1 MEKLS
6 SFFKLSQMKWSE
18 GGPLPLQRCG
28 CASGSVQLKSPGC
41 ADFLLWRC
49 CFLPGSTLAA
59 HSGETGFLSCRSVW
73 TDRDQFLH
81 SKTPEILIMTRSL
94 SLLHQHSSS
103 SDEFT
108 VDLHSLN
115 KSFFVVVVF
124 CTFLTLCLLEF
135 LTKKTMS
142 LFYGVIQAGETLKK

>member
-1 MEKLS
+1 MLSLVIFEQNWKKLDWSSLKLMHVKLGLLKFFFFLKKGNMEKLS

-73 TDRDQFLH
+73 TDRTETNFYIQRHQKFLSWH
-81 SKTPEILIMTRSL
+81 VHFLCYTNTAHHQMSSL
-94 SLLHQHSSS
+94 
-103 SDEFT
+103 
-108 VDLHSLN
+108 
-115 KSFFVVVVF
+115 
-124 CTFLTLCLLEF
+124 
-135 LTKKTMS
+135 
-142 LFYGVIQAGETLKK
+142 